1 MKLLLEIV
9 LSVILHPIAVVLMW
23 INLLGRDDLNFP
35 QKLIW
40 AVSAVLWGLGPV
52 LYITVGGGT
61 LW

>member
-9 LSVILHPIAVVLMW
+9 LSIILHPISAILMW
-23 INLLGRDDLNFP
+23 INLASRDDLNGP
-35 QKLIW
+35 QKIIW
-40 AVSAVLWGLGPV
+40 AITGVLWGIGPI